1 MGLSSSR
8 TSRAAGGDADGIE
21 TAERD
26 MQAGYACYK
35 HASNHFDTPCVNLR
49 LLGIC
54 RQIAEPVAV

>member
-8 TSRAAGGDADGIE
+8 ISRAAGGDADGIE

-35 HASNHFDTPCVNLR
+35 HASNHFDTPCVNL
-49 LLGIC
+49 
-54 RQIAEPVAV
+54 